1 MWSTV
6 SLLLDWFLARLIGE
20 IVASSHILKLGGS
33 GGMLPQENQIYEL
46 KCALMW
52 ALYSMN

>member
-46 KCALMW
+46 KCAPMW